1 MSDENPMDVSAAVDA
16 RARRVIMHAVKEL
29 GGAEAMVRHGEQSI
43 LPALV
48 ESAYAL
54 VLRDEEHRDV
64 ADIARFLGISP
75 GAVESVFA
83 APTEK
88 LLARLRYEEDARAEF
103 DWHTEPEW
111 SGTPTETRLEPHFL
125 AGALAKFAYDIVRRE
140 EGGHSEAAS

>member
-1 MSDENPMDVSAAVDA
+1 MNDQSRLEVSAEVDA
-16 RARRVIMHAVKEL
+16 RARRVVMHAVEEL
-29 GGAEAMVRHGEQSI
+29 GGAAEMVRHGQQSI

-54 VLRDEEHRDV
+54 VLRDEEHRE
-64 ADIARFLGISP
+64 IAEIAGFLGISP

-88 LLARLRYEEDARAEF
+88 LLARLRYEADPSAEF
-103 DWHTEPEW
+103 DWHTDPEW
-111 SGTPTETRLEPHFL
+111 SGEPTETRLEPHFL

-140 EGGHSEAAS
+140 QGGHSEAAG